1 MKYTVLIIEDDPM
14 VSLINSQYVAKHKD
28 FTVKATC
35 RNGEEALAFLEDN
48 TVDLI
53 LLDVFMPVM
62 DGTQTLMAIRKKNIN
77 TDVIMV
83 TAANNS
89 ATIEET
95 MHLGVIDYLIKPFT
109 LERFMLALDKFIS
122 KRTVMQQNQV
132 MDQNSVDKLILS
144 GQQNSP
150 AVTEQNETQRA
161 AQENT
166 RFPKG
171 IQKKTLS
178 LIEAYFSK
186 HTGWSTADMIAEETG
201 VSIVTVRTYMNY
213 LVSKKKITQEL
224 NYNTGGRPRVL
235 FKKN

>member
-1 MKYTVLIIEDDPM
+1 MKYSVLIIEDDPM

-28 FTVKATC
+28 FTVSATC
-35 RNGEEALAFLEDN
+35 RNGEEALAFLKDK

-62 DGTQTLMAIRKKNIN
+62 DGIQTLLAIRKQNISS
-77 TDVIMV
+77 DVIMV

-89 ATIEET
+89 STIEET

-122 KRTVMQQNQV
+122 KRTLMQHEV
-132 MDQNSVDKLILS
+132 MDQSSLDKIILS
-144 GQQNSP
+144 GQQNSHS
-150 AVTEQNETQRA
+150 VTEEENNDSLKSETH
-161 AQENT
+161 
-166 RFPKG
+166 FPKG

-178 LIEAYFSK
+178 LIEHYFAQ
-186 HTGWSTADMIAEETG
+186 HPGWSTADMIADETG

-213 LVSKKKITQEL
+213 LLNKKQITQEL

-235 FKKN
+235 FKAIK